1 MTESTDDE
9 YDPAEDANRS
19 YHGLIE
25 ERSHFPASG
34 GRKRVPPP
42 TSDAASAADVEQV
55 IGTPSPAKKPK
66 AAHQTSAS
74 SEVKVT
80 CVLCAQST
88 GELLPKSR
96 GAGADMLQNVG
107 RKLSAIEESC
117 RVCTRVCNSKAH
129 ARLPDGAC
137 RRVSAACAADIA
149 DDGVAKYHLGST
161 STCSGKKWFM
171 SCEVTS
177 PPVPH

>member
-1 MTESTDDE
+1 MMVK
-9 YDPAEDANRS
+9 RS
-19 YHGLIE
+19 QNEGVFE
-25 ERSHFPASG
+25 G
-34 GRKRVPPP
+34 GRL
-42 TSDAASAADVEQV
+42 V
-55 IGTPSPAKKPK
+55 ILSQIPS
-66 AAHQTSAS
+66 T
-74 SEVKVT
+74 
-80 CVLCAQST
+80 
-88 GELLPKSR
+88 
-96 GAGADMLQNVG
+96 
-107 RKLSAIEESC
+107 
-117 RVCTRVCNSKAH
+117 SKAH

>member
-1 MTESTDDE
+1 M
-9 YDPAEDANRS
+9 
-19 YHGLIE
+19 
-25 ERSHFPASG
+25 SHHPL
-34 GRKRVPPP
+34 
-42 TSDAASAADVEQV
+42 TASAADVEQV

-80 CVLCAQST
+80 CGLCAQST
-88 GELLPKSR
+88 GELFPKSR

-107 RKLSAIEESC
+107 RKLSAIEEAC
-117 RVCTRVCNSKAH
+117 RVCNSKAH

-171 SCEVTS
+171 SCEVSQVTS